1 MWYELE
7 ALPGVPAEDA
17 AAYVNRARKAAAALG
32 LADRPGWDSWWRLLV
47 HRDDGMVLLAD
58 RTRRWV
64 CLPDGVD
71 GQVVRLVADACH
83 ARACPLDGAPEV
95 LERRL
100 VWAHAVFPASATL
113 ARTAR
118 DTGVD
123 AHESRFD
130 PADGGVVAVNVR
142 RQGVWETRRAKNW
155 LADEFN
161 MAPDQNRLQETGV
174 GACRVVA
181 GMPRGA
187 DAVREARRAGTALGL
202 GVTPGVAAHRSRP
215 GFALLLTSAILCLVA
230 ALACVLWGAWWP
242 LAVSMPLMVAAVARM
257 VRMPADAPIWQRP
270 RHWWWPH
277 ARTRRMETSDF
288 KSRSAGDDSGRR
300 SRRRAKAYAYERS
313 TFPVPPGT
321 LMALAA
327 PLARERGV
335 QSALSHCPPELQDA
349 DGPLLGVA
357 VDGQPVRMPAAVMW
371 DGIALLGKPGGGKS
385 NSMHGIQ
392 QWACAHS
399 DPDDSVVV
407 FEAKGVDSF
416 PILHRLNPR
425 MRFMDLADA
434 RTPMISLLGEGD
446 AWVRAQRF
454 ANLMHGALGDQQ
466 IGPKSR
472 LQLTDSVALTLRA
485 MDAPRFAQVCASQG
499 VAVPATWVDG
509 AFTLLFGHGARAG
522 RALARAMACA
532 LDDDEARETVERLH
546 GGVNERSGRPAVSD
560 GQLFQLLNAPMN
572 KMGLLAGAPQLT
584 DPARRTV
591 TWQRLLEHGVQLAI
605 NTGDPARPGVP
616 AMGEDA
622 RRLVNALLFQGL
634 RLQIGESCMGWQ
646 ERGRRVRV
654 FVDELTEITGA
665 DGRDE
670 GGNVAAVE
678 WLRSRGR
685 AYGAELCAGT
695 QYPEQI
701 GERLMSCLLGLRT
714 IGCYAQLAPS
724 SAQIMAAALNV
735 DPSQIRAL
743 GEHVMCVRTTGRDN
757 TALPALTVAV
767 PWFDGGH
774 GV

>member
-100 VWAHAVFPASATL
+100 MWAHAVFPASATL

-215 GFALLLTSAILCLVA
+215 GFALLMTSVIMCLLA
-230 ALACVLWGAWWP
+230 ALVYVLWGAWWP
-242 LAVSMPLMVAAVARM
+242 LAVSILLLAAAVARNM
-257 VRMPADAPIWQRP
+257 RMPADAPVWQRP

-300 SRRRAKAYAYERS
+300 SRRQAKAYAYERS

-385 NSMHGIQ
+385 NSMHGVQ

-425 MRFMDLADA
+425 MRFMDLADV

-446 AWVRAQRF
+446 AWV
-454 ANLMHGALGDQQ
+454 
-466 IGPKSR
+466 
-472 LQLTDSVALTLRA
+472 
-485 MDAPRFAQVCASQG
+485 
-499 VAVPATWVDG
+499 
-509 AFTLLFGHGARAG
+509 
-522 RALARAMACA
+522 
-532 LDDDEARETVERLH
+532 
-546 GGVNERSGRPAVSD
+546 
-560 GQLFQLLNAPMN
+560 
-572 KMGLLAGAPQLT
+572 
-584 DPARRTV
+584 
-591 TWQRLLEHGVQLAI
+591 
-605 NTGDPARPGVP
+605 
-616 AMGEDA
+616 GE
-622 RRLVNALLFQGL
+622 F
-634 RLQIGESCMGWQ
+634 
-646 ERGRRVRV
+646 
-654 FVDELTEITGA
+654 
-665 DGRDE
+665 
-670 GGNVAAVE
+670 
-678 WLRSRGR
+678 
-685 AYGAELCAGT
+685 
-695 QYPEQI
+695 
-701 GERLMSCLLGLRT
+701 
-714 IGCYAQLAPS
+714 
-724 SAQIMAAALNV
+724 
-735 DPSQIRAL
+735 
-743 GEHVMCVRTTGRDN
+743 
-757 TALPALTVAV
+757 
-767 PWFDGGH
+767 
-774 GV
+774 